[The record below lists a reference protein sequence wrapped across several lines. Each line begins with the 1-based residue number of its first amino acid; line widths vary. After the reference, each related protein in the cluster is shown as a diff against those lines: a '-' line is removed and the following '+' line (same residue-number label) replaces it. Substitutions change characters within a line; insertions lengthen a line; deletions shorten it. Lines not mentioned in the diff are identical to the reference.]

1 MLRGAAIVAS
11 MRTSPDRQRMSEMR
25 HDLAPMMLA

>member
-1 MLRGAAIVAS
+1 MLQGAAIAAS
-11 MRTSPDRQRMSEMR
+11 MRTSPGRQRMSEMR